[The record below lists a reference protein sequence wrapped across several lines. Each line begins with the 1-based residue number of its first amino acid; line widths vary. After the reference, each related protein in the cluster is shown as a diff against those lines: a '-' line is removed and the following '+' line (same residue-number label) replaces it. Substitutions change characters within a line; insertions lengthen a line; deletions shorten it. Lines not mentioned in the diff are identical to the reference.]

1 MKEQI
6 DEALAELG
14 GEPLDGSGFEAE
26 TDDKRF
32 SGAVLLRSTF
42 VPDWST
48 ALRKPAQ
55 SPRN

>member
-6 DEALAELG
+6 DEALSELG
-14 GEPLDGSGFEAE
+14 GEPLAGSGFENE
-26 TDDKRF
+26 TEDKSF
-32 SGAVLLRSTF
+32 SGAVVLPSTF
-42 VPDWST
+42 VSDWST

>member
-14 GEPLDGSGFEAE
+14 DEPLDGSGFEGE

-32 SGAVLLRSTF
+32 SGAVLLPSTL
-42 VPDWST
+42 
-48 ALRKPAQ
+48 LRDESKAPQRPTQ